1 MVLHYGGNWT
11 VARKIDLTLIP
22 PTFMVEVARAFE
34 DGASKHGGRCN
45 WREGPPVKVS
55 DILTGMFRHLH
66 QFQSGQDK
74 ASDSGVHHLAHLAA
88 RCAILLDAIH
98 QGNVEDDRLVGF
110 KEEDYIIP

>member
-1 MVLHYGGNWT
+1 VE
-11 VARKIDLTLIP
+11 RKIDLTLIP

-45 WREGPPVKVS
+45 WRDGTVRVS
-55 DILTGMFRHLH
+55 DILPGMMRHLS
-66 QFQSGQDK
+66 QYQAGQDF

-98 QGNVEDDRLVGF
+98 QQNIEDDRLPGF
-110 KEEDYIIP
+110 SEEEYLVP